1 MNQLEAM
8 REARL
13 FQHLAGV
20 DEIGRVETELRVLT
34 ATGRPFAGTFAV
46 KPDANADHRFDPD
59 FVCGPDGLLEFLE
72 FFNDDDNQLREF
84 ATGERDTNKSGILVS
99 VADDEAVGV

>member
-13 FQHLAGV
+13 FQHLAGG

-46 KPDANADHRFDPD
+46 KPDANTDHRFDPAISLMCAPVSLD
-59 FVCGPDGLLEFLE
+59 PVNEMRSTLGCWTRWSPRAQPGPSTRLS
-72 FFNDDDNQLREF
+72 
-84 ATGERDTNKSGILVS
+84 TPC
-99 VADDEAVGV
+99 